1 MNDADASMKLVP
13 IGEIRTPYRRL
24 EECPR
29 NVSDDG
35 PECRLV
41 LKPCYR
47 DALDGLRPGNRIEIL
62 YWLEQGQCRAMRRPS
77 RRTGEVKGIFA
88 LRTPHRPNPIG
99 SASVLLLAI
108 DDAQLVVR
116 GLDCLDG
123 TKLIDIKPYRTP
135 DGSN

>member
-1 MNDADASMKLVP
+1 MSDAVGDMQLVA
-13 IGEIRTPYRRL
+13 IGQIHTPYRRL
-24 EECPR
+24 DDCPR

-41 LKPCYR
+41 IEPHYR
-47 DALDGLRPGNRIEIL
+47 QALDGLRPGQRLEIL
-62 YWLEQGQCRAMRRPS
+62 YWLDQAQCTTLQRPS

-99 SASVLLLAI
+99 SAGVLLLAI
-108 DDAQLVVR
+108 EDSQLIVR

-123 TKLIDIKPYRTP
+123 TVLIDIKPYRAP
-135 DGSN
+135 GASE